1 MFFENFAT
9 ILANAKNPSIIER
22 IIDKEKRHQ
31 EATAR

>member
-9 ILANAKNPSIIER
+9 ILANAKNPSII
-22 IIDKEKRHQ
+22 DKEKRHQ